1 MLELGAHT
9 AIIAS
14 IVECC
19 STIDSFRKRVYAPEH
34 SPVVDWKDWVHKR
47 RPNPLRSVKQSKVPK
62 VDPFEIIRILKEFF
76 DMPEI
81 QSKTVGVLKKRSYPG
96 EIYRLSI
103 MDRFNGNWNDG
114 IECMGGVRTGVQNR
128 PQPYSIQQFSLPRAY
143 TDEEDIE
150 EYLERFYLEND
161 AGGHF
166 VHPKSYGVCM
176 DTPWGD
182 GYEQPPHTFGI
193 YNVRME
199 DDPEL
204 RELWGTGDTIK
215 AYSADEKK
223 KYVEI
228 FCKTLCERYKGEE
241 GNKLPNRVSWYEVSQ
256 FLNFYHD
263 TWQKINIT
271 GDSEGWDRDDREYSG
286 LYPTNISLV
295 DKSFYQLPGVWD
307 PEDGGDIIENFKA
320 FMDLGIDSWET
331 SIWKRKY
338 EDYCYRLE
346 NDCFIKVYKT
356 VYEREEVPN
365 LPEYPDLPEES
376 DSKQQIVDLMSYLFE
391 NSSGMK
397 ENIYIELSNRIKKLN
412 ESL

>member
-1 MLELGAHT
+1 MYQ
-9 AIIAS
+9 
-14 IVECC
+14 
-19 STIDSFRKRVYAPEH
+19 D
-34 SPVVDWKDWVHKR
+34 
-47 RPNPLRSVKQSKVPK
+47 
-62 VDPFEIIRILKEFF
+62 
-76 DMPEI
+76 
-81 QSKTVGVLKKRSYPG
+81 
-96 EIYRLSI
+96 
-103 MDRFNGNWNDG
+103 
-114 IECMGGVRTGVQNR
+114 R
-128 PQPYSIQQFSLPRAY
+128 PQPYSIQQYSLPRAY

-150 EYLERFYLEND
+150 EHLERFYLEND

-166 VHPKSYGVCM
+166 VHAKSYGVCM

-204 RELWGTGDTIK
+204 RELWAQVIQLRL
-215 AYSADEKK
+215 YLPMKK

-241 GNKLPNRVSWYEVSQ
+241 GNLLPNRVSWYEVSQ

-307 PEDGGDIIENFKA
+307 PEDGGDTIENFKA
-320 FMDLGIDSWET
+320 FMDLGIDSWGT

-338 EDYCYRLE
+338 DDYC
-346 NDCFIKVYKT
+346 IA
-356 VYEREEVPN
+356 
-365 LPEYPDLPEES
+365 
-376 DSKQQIVDLMSYLFE
+376 
-391 NSSGMK
+391 
-397 ENIYIELSNRIKKLN
+397 
-412 ESL
+412 

>member
-34 SPVVDWKDWVHKR
+34 SPVVDWEDWVHKGK
-47 RPNPLRSVKQSKVPK
+47 PNPLRSVRQSNVPN

-81 QSKTVGVLKKRSYPG
+81 QSKTVKVLKKRSYPG

-114 IECMGGVRTGVQNR
+114 IECMGGVRSGQQYR
-128 PQPYSIQQFSLPRAY
+128 SQPYSIQQFSLPRAY

-176 DTPWGD
+176 NTPWGD

-241 GNKLPNRVSWYEVSQ
+241 GNLLPDRVSWYEVSQ

-263 TWQKINIT
+263 TWAKINIT

-286 LYPTNISLV
+286 LYPTNISLS
-295 DKSFYQLPGVWD
+295 DKSFYEIPGVWD

-320 FMDLGIDSWET
+320 FMGLGNNSWET

-346 NDCFIKVYKT
+346 NDYFIKVYKT
-356 VYEREEVPN
+356 VYEREEAC
-365 LPEYPDLPEES
+365 DITEEP